1 MSQESYESD
10 GDSRPDSD
18 EAIDEFWEE
27 RAAVREFDGGLSKG
41 QAERLAAIDTR
52 KEFGRITD
60 AIERQVIGDGGTT
73 TQATNDG

>member
-18 EAIDEFWEE
+18 KAINEFWKE
-27 RAAVREFDGGLSKG
+27 RAAVREYDGGLSKG

-60 AIERQVIGDGGTT
+60 AIERQVLGDGNS
-73 TQATNDG
+73 AL